1 MILRTTAAAVT
12 ALTIAF
18 GAIGAHASDVLE
30 TTAANPNLSMF
41 TKMVET
47 AGIGDELKGEGPFT
61 VFAPS
66 DAAFEQVPDA
76 MLESWMQPENQET
89 LARIVRFHVIPSKV
103 SASDL
108 EGKTSELDT
117 LSEQKMTVDGN
128 SSPIFVEEGAIDTAD
143 IEADN
148 GVIHIIDAVVGL

>member
-18 GAIGAHASDVLE
+18 GAIGAQASDVLE
-30 TTAANPNLSMF
+30 TAAANPNLSMF

-76 MLESWMQPENQET
+76 MLEGWLKPENKET
-89 LARIVRFHVIPSKV
+89 LARLIRFHVIPSKV
-103 SASDL
+103 TASDL

-128 SSPIFVEEGAIDTAD
+128 SSPIFVEEGAIETAD
-143 IEADN
+143 VEADN